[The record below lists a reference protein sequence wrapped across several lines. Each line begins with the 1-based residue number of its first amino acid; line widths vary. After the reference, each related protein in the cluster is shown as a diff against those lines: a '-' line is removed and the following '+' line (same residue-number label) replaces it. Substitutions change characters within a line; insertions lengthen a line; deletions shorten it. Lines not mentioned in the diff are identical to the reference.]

1 MNFID
6 TLPELADLNEQLP
19 YANTLD
25 EAYWLAELARM
36 CHRRLHPD
44 VEAPAK
50 FWKLLN
56 DDEAERLY
64 GFLTDAECG
73 VSKAANVLQMLVE
86 PQPVPFGECD
96 DVCDTATDAIRCV
109 NARLQR
115 LGRQLNSS
123 SRDEL
128 QLALEHALREAA
140 VEFIDDEDNRVDP
153 NEPPPEVEGMFS
165 LPNLTNDLQVMAEQS
180 NERFLSLVDK
190 TIRDNADKPELIA
203 EIREIEARSLRCQAA
218 LDRHREEKT

>member
-140 VEFIDDEDNRVDP
+140 VEFIDDEDN
-153 NEPPPEVEGMFS
+153 
-165 LPNLTNDLQVMAEQS
+165 LTNDLQVMAEQS

-190 TIRDNADKPELIA
+190 TIRDNADKPELVA

>member
-1 MNFID
+1 MDFID
-6 TLPELADLNEQLP
+6 TLPSLAVFNEELP
-19 YANTLD
+19 YPETLA
-25 EAYWLAELARM
+25 EAYQLAALARL
-36 CHRRLHPD
+36 CHDRLKAKA
-44 VEAPAK
+44 EAAAG
-50 FWKLLN
+50 FWELLN
-56 DDEAERLY
+56 TDDANRLY
-64 GFLTDAECG
+64 DSLRDADNG
-73 VSKAANVLQMLVE
+73 VSEAANVLQMLVE

-140 VEFIDDEDNRVDP
+140 VEFIDDEDN
-153 NEPPPEVEGMFS
+153 
-165 LPNLTNDLQVMAEQS
+165 LTNDLQVMAEQS

-190 TIRDNADKPELIA
+190 TIRDNADKPELVA